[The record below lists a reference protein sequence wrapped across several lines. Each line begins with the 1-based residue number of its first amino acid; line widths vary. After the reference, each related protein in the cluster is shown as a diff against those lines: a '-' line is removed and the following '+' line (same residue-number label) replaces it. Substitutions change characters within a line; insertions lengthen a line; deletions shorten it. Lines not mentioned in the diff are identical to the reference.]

1 LVNSLLTAIVR
12 ADGDALVMHVGE
24 PPYVVSASGP
34 IQLSSRPITVDA
46 VAGMLAQLLP
56 ADSRRVLDELGA
68 VEYDLPPSAFAE
80 GERFTAVVARGGDE
94 IWIEIRR
101 HRAWPKDEPD
111 AAPGVTAVEEQAAP
125 QPAPEMVEP
134 AAPEPVATAA
144 PEPVA
149 TAAPEA
155 PEPAAPELVE
165 PMSPEPVVT
174 VAPQPAVPAEPQP
187 AAPAAPEPEPRQ
199 PVVVPLARSPIRADV
214 QPRPIAPPTP
224 GGADR
229 WLRLAAAR
237 GATVL
242 HLGSGVRPSARID
255 GQIVAL
261 EGEPALAA
269 HVVESLLIDL
279 APESE
284 RDALR
289 RGDNAEWILDVAGV
303 GRFRCHGFRD
313 DRGPGG
319 TFRLI
324 VTRPASA
331 DHLGLPKDIQALVGQ
346 SQGLVLVAGPRSSG
360 KSTLAASL
368 VDLVNRTRADHVITI
383 ESQITCVHDSRGCLV
398 SQREV
403 RGTGDAVAAAVRAA
417 IRENPDV
424 LVIEDLRSPA
434 VVELAL
440 EATER
445 GHLLIATISAP
456 TATAAIGRML
466 KWFTAERR
474 ERVQVMLADGLRA
487 AVSQVL
493 VRKTGGG
500 RVAAREVLL
509 NTPEM
514 AALLA
519 EGRLNQLSPALE
531 SGRAQGMVPL
541 NDALA
546 GFVQSGV
553 VDVKDA
559 YRQAVDRPAFLAV
572 LRRDGV
578 DTSFA
583 ERLS

>member
-34 IQLSSRPITVDA
+34 VHLSSRPITADA
-46 VAGMLAQLLP
+46 VEGMLAQLLP
-56 ADSRRVLDELGA
+56 ADSRRVLSEMGA
-68 VEYDLPPSAFAE
+68 VEYDLPPSAFADN
-80 GERFTAVVARGGDE
+80 ERFTAVVARGGDD

-101 HRAWPKDEPD
+101 HRPWPQDEPHPASASTAIEET
-111 AAPGVTAVEEQAAP
+111 AAP
-125 QPAPEMVEP
+125 EP
-134 AAPEPVATAA
+134 APEPVA
-144 PEPVA
+144 P
-149 TAAPEA
+149 
-155 PEPAAPELVE
+155 PAAE
-165 PMSPEPVVT
+165 PS
-174 VAPQPAVPAEPQP
+174 
-187 AAPAAPEPEPRQ
+187 Q
-199 PVVVPLARSPIRADV
+199 PVVVPLARSPIRAEA
-214 QPRPIAPPTP
+214 QPRPVQLPTP
-224 GGADR
+224 AGADR
-229 WLRLAAAR
+229 LLRLAASR
-237 GATVL
+237 GASVL
-242 HLGSGVRPSARID
+242 HLSSGARPSVRLD
-255 GQIVAL
+255 GQIVPL

-269 HVVESLLIDL
+269 AVVESLLIDL
-279 APESE
+279 ASESE
-284 RDALR
+284 RVALL
-289 RGDNAEWILDVAGV
+289 RGDSAEWILDLAEV

-313 DRGPGG
+313 DRGPGA

-331 DHLGLPKDIQALVGQ
+331 DHLGLPRDIQALVGD

-360 KSTLAASL
+360 KSTLTAAL

-383 ESQITCVHDSRGCLV
+383 ESQITCVHEGRGCLI

-403 RGTGDAVAAAVRAA
+403 RGTGDAVASVVRAA

-424 LVIEDLRSPA
+424 LVIEDLRSPD

-445 GHLLIATISAP
+445 GHLVIATISAP

-466 KWFTAERR
+466 KWFSLERR
-474 ERVQVMLADGLRA
+474 ERIQVMLADGLLA

-493 VRKTGGG
+493 VRKAGGG

-509 NTPEM
+509 NTPEV
-514 AALLA
+514 ASVITG
-519 EGRLNQLSPALE
+519 GRLSQLAPALE
-531 SGRAQGMVPL
+531 SGRKLGMVPL

-572 LRRDGV
+572 LRREGV

-583 ERLS
+583 ERLA

>member
-12 ADGDALVMHVGE
+12 ADGDALVMHIGD

-34 IQLSSRPITVDA
+34 VQLSSRPITVDA
-46 VAGMLAQLLP
+46 LAGILTQLLP
-56 ADSRRVLDELGA
+56 AESRRVLDELGA
-68 VEYDLPPSAFAE
+68 VEYDLPPSAFTD
-80 GERFTAVVARGGDE
+80 GERFTAVVARGGDD

-101 HRAWPKDEPD
+101 NRAWPIDEPGPLS
-111 AAPGVTAVEEQAAP
+111 APP
-125 QPAPEMVEP
+125 
-134 AAPEPVATAA
+134 APEPVAPSA
-144 PEPVA
+144 
-149 TAAPEA
+149 
-155 PEPAAPELVE
+155 
-165 PMSPEPVVT
+165 
-174 VAPQPAVPAEPQP
+174 AEPS
-187 AAPAAPEPEPRQ
+187 Q
-199 PVVVPLARSPIRADV
+199 PVVVPLARSPIRAEAQPPRAV
-214 QPRPIAPPTP
+214 QPPPLAGP
-224 GGADR
+224 DR
-229 WLRLAAAR
+229 LLRLAAAR
-237 GATVL
+237 GASAL
-242 HLGSGVRPSARID
+242 HLSSGARPSVRVD

-269 HVVESLLIDL
+269 AAVESLLSEL

-289 RGDNAEWILDVAGV
+289 RGDSAEWILDLAEA

-313 DRGPGG
+313 DRGPGA

-331 DHLGLPKDIQALVGQ
+331 DHLGLPKDIQALVGD

-360 KSTLAASL
+360 KSTLAAAL
-368 VDLVNRTRADHVITI
+368 VDLVNRSRADHVITI
-383 ESQITCVHDSRGCLV
+383 ENQITCVHDSRGCLV

-403 RGTGDAVAAAVRAA
+403 RGSGDAVAAAVRGA

-445 GHLLIATISAP
+445 GHLVIATISAP

-466 KWFTAERR
+466 KWFSPEQR
-474 ERVQVMLADGLRA
+474 ERIQVMLADGLLA

-493 VRKTGGG
+493 VRKAGGG

-509 NTPEM
+509 NTPEVASVI
-514 AALLA
+514 AAGRPSQLA
-519 EGRLNQLSPALE
+519 PALE
-531 SGRAQGMVPL
+531 SGRKQGMVPL

-572 LRRDGV
+572 LRREGV

-583 ERLS
+583 ERLA

>member
-12 ADGDALVMHVGE
+12 ADGDALVMHIGD

-46 VAGMLAQLLP
+46 VAGVLTQLLP
-56 ADSRRVLDELGA
+56 AESRRVLDEMGA
-68 VEYDLPPSAFAE
+68 VEYDLPPSAFAD
-80 GERFTAVVARGGDE
+80 GERFTAVVARGGDD

-101 HRAWPKDEPD
+101 HRAWPTDEPGPVS
-111 AAPGVTAVEEQAAP
+111 APP
-125 QPAPEMVEP
+125 S
-134 AAPEPVATAA
+134 PEPVA
-144 PEPVA
+144 P
-149 TAAPEA
+149 
-155 PEPAAPELVE
+155 PAAE
-165 PMSPEPVVT
+165 PS
-174 VAPQPAVPAEPQP
+174 
-187 AAPAAPEPEPRQ
+187 Q
-199 PVVVPLARSPIRADV
+199 PVVVPLARSPIRAETQTRPV
-214 QPRPIAPPTP
+214 QPPTLA
-224 GGADR
+224 GADR
-229 WLRLAAAR
+229 LLRLAAAR
-237 GATVL
+237 GATAL
-242 HLGSGVRPSARID
+242 HLGSGARPSVRVD

-269 HVVESLLIDL
+269 PVVESLLIDL

-289 RGDNAEWILDVAGV
+289 RGDSAEWILDLAEV

-313 DRGPGG
+313 DRGPGA

-331 DHLGLPKDIQALVGQ
+331 DHLGLPKDIQALVGD
-346 SQGLVLVAGPRSSG
+346 SQGLLLVAGPRSSG
-360 KSTLAASL
+360 KSTLAAAL

-383 ESQITCVHDSRGCLV
+383 ESQITCVHESRGCLV

-403 RGTGDAVAAAVRAA
+403 RGTGDAVAAVVRAA
-417 IRENPDV
+417 VRENPDV

-445 GHLLIATISAP
+445 GHLVIATISAP

-466 KWFTAERR
+466 KWFSLEQR
-474 ERVQVMLADGLRA
+474 ERIQVMLADGLRA

-493 VRKTGGG
+493 VRKAGGG

-509 NTPEM
+509 NTPEV
-514 AALLA
+514 ASVITD
-519 EGRLNQLSPALE
+519 GRLSQLAPALE
-531 SGRAQGMVPL
+531 SGRKQGMVPL

-559 YRQAVDRPAFLAV
+559 YRQAVDRPAFLAA
-572 LRRDGV
+572 LRREGV

-583 ERLS
+583 ERLA

>member
-34 IQLSSRPITVDA
+34 VHLSSRPITADA
-46 VAGMLAQLLP
+46 VAGMLTQLLP

-68 VEYDLPPSAFAE
+68 VEYDLPPSAFADS
-80 GERFTAVVARGGDE
+80 ERFTAVVARGGDD

-101 HRAWPKDEPD
+101 HRPWPQDEPD
-111 AAPGVTAVEEQAAP
+111 PASTPAAAEEKAAP
-125 QPAPEMVEP
+125 EP
-134 AAPEPVATAA
+134 APEPVA
-144 PEPVA
+144 P
-149 TAAPEA
+149 
-155 PEPAAPELVE
+155 PAAE
-165 PMSPEPVVT
+165 PSH
-174 VAPQPAVPAEPQP
+174 
-187 AAPAAPEPEPRQ
+187 
-199 PVVVPLARSPIRADV
+199 PVVVPLASSPIRPEAASRPV
-214 QPRPIAPPTP
+214 QAPAMA
-224 GGADR
+224 GAER
-229 WLRLAAAR
+229 LLRLAAAR
-237 GATVL
+237 GATAL
-242 HLGSGVRPSARID
+242 HLGSGTRPSVRVD
-255 GQIVAL
+255 GQIAAL
-261 EGEPALAA
+261 DGEPALTAQD
-269 HVVESLLIDL
+269 VESVLIEL

-289 RGDNAEWILDVAGV
+289 RGESAEWILEVAEV

-331 DHLGLPKDIQALVGQ
+331 DHLGLPKDIQALVAD

-360 KSTLAASL
+360 KSSVAAAL
-368 VDLVNRTRADHVITI
+368 VDLINRTRADHVITI
-383 ESQITCVHDSRGCLV
+383 ENQITCVHESRGCLV

-403 RGTGDAVAAAVRAA
+403 RGAGDAVAAAVRAA

-424 LVIEDLRSPA
+424 LVVEDLRSPA
-434 VVELAL
+434 VAELAL

-445 GHLLIATISAP
+445 GHLVIATISAP

-466 KWFTAERR
+466 KWFSIEQR
-474 ERVQVMLADGLRA
+474 ERIQVMLADGLRA

-493 VRKTGGG
+493 VRKAGGG

-509 NTPEM
+509 NTP
-514 AALLA
+514 AIASLIA
-519 EGRLNQLSPALE
+519 DGRMNQLAPAVE
-531 SGRAQGMVPL
+531 SGRKQGMVPL

-546 GFVQSGV
+546 GFVQSGI
-553 VDVKDA
+553 VDAKDA
-559 YRQAVDRPAFLAV
+559 YRQAFDRPAFLAV

-583 ERLS
+583 DRLG

>member
-1 LVNSLLTAIVR
+1 MGPRPSALSRAVVRGEPPDLVNSLLTAIVR

-46 VAGMLAQLLP
+46 VAGMLTQLLP

-68 VEYDLPPSAFAE
+68 VEYDLPPSAFAD

-101 HRAWPKDEPD
+101 HRSWPKEEP
-111 AAPGVTAVEEQAAP
+111 APVSVPRAVEEQAAP
-125 QPAPEMVEP
+125 EP
-134 AAPEPVATAA
+134 VEPVA
-144 PEPVA
+144 
-149 TAAPEA
+149 
-155 PEPAAPELVE
+155 
-165 PMSPEPVVT
+165 PEPVVT
-174 VAPQPAVPAEPQP
+174 
-187 AAPAAPEPEPRQ
+187 AAPEPEPSQ

-214 QPRPIAPPTP
+214 QPRALQPPTP
-224 GGADR
+224 AGADR
-229 WLRLAAAR
+229 LLRLAVAR
-237 GATVL
+237 GATAL
-242 HLGSGVRPSARID
+242 HLGSGARPSVRVD

-279 APESE
+279 APEPE

-289 RGDNAEWILDVAGV
+289 RGEGTEWILDVADV

-331 DHLGLPKDIQALVGQ
+331 DHLGLPKDIQALVGE

-360 KSTLAASL
+360 KSTLAAAL
-368 VDLVNRTRADHVITI
+368 VDLVNRSRADHVITI
-383 ESQITCVHDSRGCLV
+383 ESQITCVQDSRGCLV

-445 GHLLIATISAP
+445 GHLVIATISAP

-466 KWFTAERR
+466 AWFSLERR
-474 ERVQVMLADGLRA
+474 ERIQAMLADGLRA

-493 VRKTGGG
+493 VRKAGGG

-514 AALLA
+514 ASLLA
-519 EGRLNQLSPALE
+519 HGRLNQLSPALE

-559 YRQAVDRPAFLAV
+559 YRQAFDRPAFLAV

-583 ERLS
+583 ERLG

>member
-1 LVNSLLTAIVR
+1 MGPRPSALSRAVVQGEPPDLVNSLLTAIVR

-46 VAGMLAQLLP
+46 VAGMLTQLLP

-68 VEYDLPPSAFAE
+68 VEYDLPPSAFAD

-101 HRAWPKDEPD
+101 HRVWPKDEPD
-111 AAPGVTAVEEQAAP
+111 PVSGPPAVEEEAPP
-125 QPAPEMVEP
+125 QPALEAVEP
-134 AAPEPVATAA
+134 AAPD
-144 PEPVA
+144 
-149 TAAPEA
+149 
-155 PEPAAPELVE
+155 
-165 PMSPEPVVT
+165 PVVI
-174 VAPQPAVPAEPQP
+174 
-187 AAPAAPEPEPRQ
+187 AAPEPEPIR
-199 PVVVPLARSPIRADV
+199 PLVVPLARSPIRADA
-214 QPRPIAPPTP
+214 QPRALEPPTP
-224 GGADR
+224 AGADR
-229 WLRLAAAR
+229 LLRLAVAR
-237 GATVL
+237 GATAL
-242 HLGSGVRPSARID
+242 HLGSGVRPSVRVD

-269 HVVESLLIDL
+269 RVVESLLVDL
-279 APESE
+279 APEPE

-289 RGDNAEWILDVAGV
+289 RGESIEWILDVADV

-331 DHLGLPKDIQALVGQ
+331 DHLGLPKDIQALVGE

-360 KSTLAASL
+360 KSTLAAAL

-383 ESQITCVHDSRGCLV
+383 ESQVTCVHESRGCFV

-403 RGTGDAVAAAVRAA
+403 RGSGEAVATAVRAA

-424 LVIEDLRSPA
+424 LVIEDLRSPT

-445 GHLLIATISAP
+445 GHLVIATISAP

-466 KWFTAERR
+466 TWFPVERR
-474 ERVQVMLADGLRA
+474 ERIQVMLADGLRA

-514 AALLA
+514 ASLMAD
-519 EGRLNQLSPALE
+519 GRMGQLPPALE
-531 SGRAQGMVPL
+531 SGRAHGMVPL

-546 GFVQSGV
+546 AFVQSGV

-559 YRQAVDRPAFLAV
+559 YRQAFDRPAFLAV
-572 LRRDGV
+572 LRREGV

-583 ERLS
+583 ERLG

>member
-1 LVNSLLTAIVR
+1 MVNSLLTAIVR

-24 PPYVVSASGP
+24 PPYVVSATGP

-46 VAGMLAQLLP
+46 VAGMLTQLLP
-56 ADSRRVLDELGA
+56 AESRRVLDEMGA
-68 VEYDLPPSAFAE
+68 VEYDLPPSAFAD
-80 GERFTAVVARGGDE
+80 GERFTAVVARGGDD

-101 HRAWPKDEPD
+101 HRAWPIDEPG
-111 AAPGVTAVEEQAAP
+111 PVTAPTAIEEKA
-125 QPAPEMVEP
+125 EP
-134 AAPEPVATAA
+134 RPT
-144 PEPVA
+144 
-149 TAAPEA
+149 
-155 PEPAAPELVE
+155 PELV
-165 PMSPEPVVT
+165 
-174 VAPQPAVPAEPQP
+174 APPAAEPS
-187 AAPAAPEPEPRQ
+187 Q
-199 PVVVPLARSPIRADV
+199 PVVVPLARSPIRAETQTRQV
-214 QPRPIAPPTP
+214 QPPTLS
-224 GGADR
+224 GAER
-229 WLRLAAAR
+229 LLRLAADR
-237 GATVL
+237 GATAL
-242 HLGSGVRPSARID
+242 HLGSGVRPSVRVD

-261 EGEPALAA
+261 DGEPALAA
-269 HVVESLLIDL
+269 AVVEALLIDL
-279 APESE
+279 APEPE

-289 RGDNAEWILDVAGV
+289 RGESAEWVLDLADA

-313 DRGPGG
+313 DRGPGA

-331 DHLGLPKDIQALVGQ
+331 DHLGLPKDIQALVGD
-346 SQGLVLVAGPRSSG
+346 SQGLLLVAGPRSSG
-360 KSTLAASL
+360 KSTLAAAL

-383 ESQITCVHDSRGCLV
+383 ESQITCVHESRGCLV

-403 RGTGDAVAAAVRAA
+403 RGAGDDVAAAVRAA

-445 GHLLIATISAP
+445 GHLVIATISAP

-466 KWFTAERR
+466 KWFSVERR
-474 ERVQVMLADGLRA
+474 DRIQVMLADGLRT

-514 AALLA
+514 ASLIAD
-519 EGRLNQLSPALE
+519 GRLDQLSPALE

-546 GFVQSGV
+546 GFVHSGI

-559 YRQAVDRPAFLAV
+559 YRQAFDRPAFLAV
-572 LRRDGV
+572 LRREGV

-583 ERLS
+583 ERLG

>member
-1 LVNSLLTAIVR
+1 MGPRPSALSRAVVRGEPPDLVNSLLTAIVR

-46 VAGMLAQLLP
+46 VAGMLTQLLP
-56 ADSRRVLDELGA
+56 ADSRRVLDELGT
-68 VEYDLPPSAFAE
+68 VEYDLPPSAFAD

-94 IWIEIRR
+94 VWIEIRR
-101 HRAWPKDEPD
+101 HRAWPKDEPGPVGV
-111 AAPGVTAVEEQAAP
+111 APVVEEDAAP
-125 QPAPEMVEP
+125 QPPPEPVEP
-134 AAPEPVATAA
+134 AAPVPV
-144 PEPVA
+144 
-149 TAAPEA
+149 
-155 PEPAAPELVE
+155 EPAPL
-165 PMSPEPVVT
+165 EPVVT
-174 VAPQPAVPAEPQP
+174 
-187 AAPAAPEPEPRQ
+187 AAPAPVVTAAAAPEPEPSQ
-199 PVVVPLARSPIRADV
+199 PVVVPLARSPIRTEV
-214 QPRPIAPPTP
+214 QPRAFQPPTP
-224 GGADR
+224 AGADR
-229 WLRLAAAR
+229 LLRQAAAR

-242 HLGSGVRPSARID
+242 HLGSGARPSVRVD

-261 EGEPALAA
+261 EAEPALAA
-269 HVVESLLIDL
+269 HVVESLLLDL
-279 APESE
+279 APESA

-289 RGDNAEWILDVAGV
+289 RGDSAEWILDVAEV

-313 DRGPGG
+313 DRGFGG

-331 DHLGLPKDIQALVGQ
+331 DHLGLPKDIQALVGE

-360 KSTLAASL
+360 KSTLAAAL
-368 VDLVNRTRADHVITI
+368 LDLVTRTRADHVITI
-383 ESQITCVHDSRGCLV
+383 ESQITCVHESRGCVV

-403 RGTGDAVAAAVRAA
+403 RGAGDDVAAAVRAA

-445 GHLLIATISAP
+445 GHLVIATISAP

-466 KWFTAERR
+466 KWFSVERR
-474 ERVQVMLADGLRA
+474 DRIQVMLADGLRT

-514 AALLA
+514 ASLIAD
-519 EGRLNQLSPALE
+519 GRLDQLSPALE

-546 GFVQSGV
+546 GFVHSGI

-559 YRQAVDRPAFLAV
+559 YRQAFDRPAFLAV
-572 LRRDGV
+572 LRREGV

-583 ERLS
+583 ERLG

>member
-1 LVNSLLTAIVR
+1 MGPRPSALSRAVVRGEPPDLVNSLLTAIVR

-46 VAGMLAQLLP
+46 VAGMLTQLLP

-68 VEYDLPPSAFAE
+68 VEYDLPPSAFAD

-101 HRAWPKDEPD
+101 HRSWPKEEP
-111 AAPGVTAVEEQAAP
+111 APVSVPPAVEEQAAP
-125 QPAPEMVEP
+125 QPAAEPVEP
-134 AAPEPVATAA
+134 AAPEPVVTAA
-144 PEPVA
+144 P
-149 TAAPEA
+149 A
-155 PEPAAPELVE
+155 PEP
-165 PMSPEPVVT
+165 S
-174 VAPQPAVPAEPQP
+174 
-187 AAPAAPEPEPRQ
+187 Q

-214 QPRPIAPPTP
+214 QPRALQPSTP
-224 GGADR
+224 AGSDR
-229 WLRLAAAR
+229 LLRLAVAR
-237 GATVL
+237 GATAL
-242 HLGSGVRPSARID
+242 HLGSGARPSVRVD

-279 APESE
+279 APEPE

-289 RGDNAEWILDVAGV
+289 RGESAEWILDVAEV

-313 DRGPGG
+313 DRGAGG

-331 DHLGLPKDIQALVGQ
+331 DHLGLPKDIQALVGE

-360 KSTLAASL
+360 KSTLAAAL

-383 ESQITCVHDSRGCLV
+383 ESQITCVHDSRGCFV

-445 GHLLIATISAP
+445 GHLVIATISSP

-466 KWFTAERR
+466 AWFSLERR
-474 ERVQVMLADGLRA
+474 ERIQAMLADGLRA

-493 VRKTGGG
+493 VRKAGGG

-514 AALLA
+514 ASLLA
-519 EGRLNQLSPALE
+519 HGRLNQLSPALE

-559 YRQAVDRPAFLAV
+559 YRQAFDRPAFLAV

-583 ERLS
+583 ERLA

>member
-46 VAGMLAQLLP
+46 VAGMLTQLLP

-68 VEYDLPPSAFAE
+68 VEYDLPPSAFAD

-101 HRAWPKDEPD
+101 HRVWPKDEPG
-111 AAPGVTAVEEQAAP
+111 PVSVPPAVEEKAAP
-125 QPAPEMVEP
+125 QPAPAPVEPAAPQPVEP
-134 AAPEPVATAA
+134 AAPEPV
-144 PEPVA
+144 
-149 TAAPEA
+149 
-155 PEPAAPELVE
+155 LI
-165 PMSPEPVVT
+165 
-174 VAPQPAVPAEPQP
+174 
-187 AAPAAPEPEPRQ
+187 AAPEPEPIR
-199 PVVVPLARSPIRADV
+199 PLVVPLARSPIRTDV
-214 QPRPIAPPTP
+214 QPRAVPPPTP
-224 GGADR
+224 AGADR
-229 WLRLAAAR
+229 LLRLAVTR
-237 GATVL
+237 GATAL
-242 HLGSGVRPSARID
+242 HLGSGARPSVRVD

-269 HVVESLLIDL
+269 HVVELLLIDL

-289 RGDNAEWILDVAGV
+289 RGDSVEWILDLAEV

-313 DRGPGG
+313 DRGPGA

-331 DHLGLPKDIQALVGQ
+331 DHLGLPKDIQALVGD

-360 KSTLAASL
+360 KSTLAAAL

-383 ESQITCVHDSRGCLV
+383 ESQITCVHESRGCLV

-403 RGTGDAVAAAVRAA
+403 RGTGDAVATAVRAA

-445 GHLLIATISAP
+445 GHLVIATISAP

-466 KWFTAERR
+466 TWFSLERR
-474 ERVQVMLADGLRA
+474 ERIQVMLADGLRA

-493 VRKTGGG
+493 VRKTSGG

-509 NTPEM
+509 NTPEV
-514 AALLA
+514 ASVITD
-519 EGRLNQLSPALE
+519 GRLSQLAPTLE
-531 SGRAQGMVPL
+531 SSRKQGMVPL

-559 YRQAVDRPAFLAV
+559 YRQAADRPAFLAV
-572 LRRDGV
+572 LRREGV

-583 ERLS
+583 ERL

>member
-1 LVNSLLTAIVR
+1 MGPRLSALSRAVVRGEPPDLVNSLLTAIVR

-46 VAGMLAQLLP
+46 VAGMLTQLLP

-68 VEYDLPPSAFAE
+68 VEYDLPPSAFAD

-101 HRAWPKDEPD
+101 HRVWPKDEPG
-111 AAPGVTAVEEQAAP
+111 PVSVPPAVEESAAPEPEPEPVEPAAP
-125 QPAPEMVEP
+125 QPVEP
-134 AAPEPVATAA
+134 AAPEPV
-144 PEPVA
+144 
-149 TAAPEA
+149 
-155 PEPAAPELVE
+155 LI
-165 PMSPEPVVT
+165 
-174 VAPQPAVPAEPQP
+174 
-187 AAPAAPEPEPRQ
+187 AAPEPEPRQ
-199 PVVVPLARSPIRADV
+199 PVIVPLARSPIRTEV
-214 QPRPIAPPTP
+214 QPHAFQPPAPA
-224 GGADR
+224 GADR
-229 WLRLAAAR
+229 LLRLAAAR
-237 GATVL
+237 GGTAL
-242 HLGSGVRPSARID
+242 HLGSGARPCVRVD

-261 EGEPALAA
+261 EAEPALAA

-279 APESE
+279 APESA

-289 RGDNAEWILDVAGV
+289 RGDSAEWILDVTEV

-331 DHLGLPKDIQALVGQ
+331 DHLGLPKDIQALVGE
-346 SQGLVLVAGPRSSG
+346 SQGFVLVAGPRSSG
-360 KSTLAASL
+360 KSTLAAAL

-383 ESQITCVHDSRGCLV
+383 ESQITCVHESRGCFV

-403 RGTGDAVAAAVRAA
+403 RGSGDDVVAAVRAA

-424 LVIEDLRSPA
+424 LVIEDMRSPA

-445 GHLLIATISAP
+445 GHLVIATISAP

-466 KWFTAERR
+466 TWFAVDRR
-474 ERVQVMLADGLRA
+474 ERIQVMLADGLRA

-514 AALLA
+514 ASLIAA
-519 EGRLNQLSPALE
+519 GRLTQLSPALE
-531 SGRAQGMVPL
+531 SGRPQGMVPL

-559 YRQAVDRPAFLAV
+559 YRQAFDRPAFLAV
-572 LRRDGV
+572 LRREGV

-583 ERLS
+583 DRLA